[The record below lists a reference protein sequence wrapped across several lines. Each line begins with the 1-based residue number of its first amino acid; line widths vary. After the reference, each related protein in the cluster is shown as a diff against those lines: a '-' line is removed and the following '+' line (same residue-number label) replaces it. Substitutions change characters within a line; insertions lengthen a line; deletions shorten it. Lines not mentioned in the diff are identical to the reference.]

1 MAELGGRAT
10 KKHDRLPVAKKHR
23 FRLVGRTLSDSADE
37 ARAIANPIFVTRRVE
52 TSSRNGHATQPV
64 RASRLLYPRICESLM
79 VTPKDSGGLPAGFSR
94 FWWGEAVSGFGGAV
108 TLLVLLTLVVVT
120 LQGSAVRS
128 ASSTRRAGS
137 RTCRGWLDRRAVVRL
152 AAKVQPSVLPAVM
165 IEYPVSMGL
174 PAG

>member
-1 MAELGGRAT
+1 
-10 KKHDRLPVAKKHR
+10 
-23 FRLVGRTLSDSADE
+23 
-37 ARAIANPIFVTRRVE
+37 
-52 TSSRNGHATQPV
+52 
-64 RASRLLYPRICESLM
+64 M

-152 AAKVQPSVLPAVM
+152 DAKVQPSVLPAVM